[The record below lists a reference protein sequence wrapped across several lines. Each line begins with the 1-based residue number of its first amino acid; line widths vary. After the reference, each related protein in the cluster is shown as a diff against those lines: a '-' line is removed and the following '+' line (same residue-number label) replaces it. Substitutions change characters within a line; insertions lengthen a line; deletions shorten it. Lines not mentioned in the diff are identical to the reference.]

1 MKNYSL
7 AILLLFFVLTSFS
20 QKTNISFEESEHNFG
35 DIEEKGGKVSHK
47 FMFTNNGKNPLRILS
62 VKPSCGCTTPD
73 WTKDEIKP
81 GNQGYIIAEYNP
93 KGRPGVFRKSLSIV
107 TNDNQRALIFI
118 KGKVIK

>member
-1 MKNYSL
+1 MKNYIL
-7 AILLLFFVLTSFS
+7 ASLLLFFVLTSFS
-20 QKTNISFEESEHNFG
+20 QKPNISFEESEHNFG
-35 DIEEKGGKVSHK
+35 NIEEKGGKVSHK
-47 FMFTNNGKNPLRILS
+47 FTFTNNGKNPLRILS

-81 GNQGYIIAEYNP
+81 GNQGYIIAEYIP